1 MRTGDSMT
9 IEEARQDGNLVKVPI
24 PEGNESTYVKVF
36 REQSA
41 EIQRK
46 RGTLDNSEQSKGE

>member
-1 MRTGDSMT
+1 MT
-9 IEEARQDGNLVKVPI
+9 TEEARKDGKFVKVPI
-24 PEGNESTYVKVF
+24 PKSVRSQGRDYPVSIEESTYVKVF

-46 RGTLDNSEQSKGE
+46 RAEGDG